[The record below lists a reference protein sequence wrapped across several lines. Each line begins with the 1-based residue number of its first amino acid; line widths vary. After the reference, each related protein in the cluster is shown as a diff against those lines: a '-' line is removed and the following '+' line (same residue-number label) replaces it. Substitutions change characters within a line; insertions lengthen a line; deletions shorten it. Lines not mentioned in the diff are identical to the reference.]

1 MNMYNGNYISL
12 LHCEDGVFTFTTER
26 MVKRF
31 GVHSAATSGVKVL
44 EKLLLEQ
51 KQPRFRYAHFW
62 PRNVF

>member
-1 MNMYNGNYISL
+1 MVTTYHSSIVKM
-12 LHCEDGVFTFTTER
+12 VFLPLQAER